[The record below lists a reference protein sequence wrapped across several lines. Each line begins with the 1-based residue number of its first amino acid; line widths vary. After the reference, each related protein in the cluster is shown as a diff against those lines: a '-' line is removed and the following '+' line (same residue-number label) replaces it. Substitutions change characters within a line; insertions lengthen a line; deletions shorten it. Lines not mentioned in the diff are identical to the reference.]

1 MLLQLAL
8 LHSFLWLSNIP
19 VCVCVCVP
27 HLYSF
32 VDGHLD
38 RVHVLAIVNDATV
51 NIAGHVSFWSV
62 LYGYMARIGI
72 AGS

>member
-19 VCVCVCVP
+19 VCVCVCVCIP

-38 RVHVLAIVNDATV
+38 RVHVLTIVNDAAV
-51 NIAGHVSFWSV
+51 NTGGHVSF
-62 LYGYMARIGI
+62 
-72 AGS
+72 